1 MRHALLVIAM
11 VLATAAHADRVPTLH
26 LAVHGSVDAI
36 VVGAAISKE
45 LGVRIVISDGTCELP
60 CLDISVDGSNTATV
74 VYAPRSG
81 SPRQRAITIGSDT
94 TQWPLMLTL
103 IAGNVV
109 RDEAQD
115 VLAELPSRELPPPPE
130 ADDLGDVP
138 PAPALEEP
146 LPPPPPA
153 VIAPAPPSSSPALPA
168 PLAPVSPE
176 PPRPHRWLGL
186 GFVPGLST
194 DLTQIGSVRHFLSLN
209 VLVGVS
215 GGSSGLALSGIADVQ
230 RGLAA
235 GFQVGGIATVAR
247 QVAGTQ
253 IAGIAAVA
261 GDVDGVQVAGT
272 AAVADRVDGFQ
283 IGGIAAASRS
293 SADNQVGGIVAV
305 ARGRTAIQV
314 GGIAAVAG
322 GDSSVQVGGIASVA
336 RGSAGIQVGGIA
348 AAAHG
353 ANFQVG
359 GIATAA
365 RDTANIQVAGIVNVA
380 RRVRGLQLA
389 PINVAREVDGVQFGV
404 INVGGSRD
412 GFSFGLINIVPGGRY
427 DLEAALDSSRMGTV
441 LFRHGGRRW
450 HNVYGVG
457 GHPIDETGLQDS
469 SEDIWMYGLGF
480 GPSLELDSTVIDLEL
495 VGWQINHGARH
506 ETDISLLGQLRLSI
520 ARHWGPFGIV
530 AGGILNTYITNDPE
544 APLYLERREPGTMIE
559 TGDSVRVTTWPSA
572 FIGIRI

>member
-1 MRHALLVIAM
+1 MRNAPLLIAM
-11 VLATAAHADRVPTLH
+11 MLATAAHADDVPTLH

-36 VVGAAISKE
+36 VVGSAISKE

-74 VYAPRSG
+74 VYAPRHDA
-81 SPRQRAITIGSDT
+81 PRQRTITIGSDT
-94 TQWPLMLTL
+94 TQWPLVLTL
-103 IAGNVV
+103 LAGNVV

-115 VLAELPSRELPPPPE
+115 VLAELPSRELRPPPE
-130 ADDLGDVP
+130 ADELGDIP
-138 PAPALEEP
+138 PAPEE
-146 LPPPPPA
+146 PPPPPLP
-153 VIAPAPPSSSPALPA
+153 VIVPAPPSSRPVLPSPVA
-168 PLAPVSPE
+168 PMAPE

-235 GFQVGGIATVAR
+235 GFQVGGIAAIAR

-253 IAGIAAVA
+253 VAGIAAVA

-283 IGGIAAASRS
+283 IAGIAAASRS

-348 AAAHG
+348 AAARD
-353 ANFQVG
+353 ATLQVG
-359 GIATAA
+359 GIANAA
-365 RDTANIQVAGIVNVA
+365 RGTANIQVAGIVNVA
-380 RRVRGLQLA
+380 QRVRGLQLA
-389 PINVAREVDGVQFGV
+389 PINVAREVDGIQFGV

-457 GHPIDETGLQDS
+457 GHPIDDTGLTRGSD
-469 SEDIWMYGLGF
+469 DLWMYGLGF

-495 VGWQINHGARH
+495 MGWQINQGASH
-506 ETDISLLGQLRLSI
+506 ETDISILGQLRLSI

-544 APLYLERREPGTMIE
+544 APLYLERRESGT
-559 TGDSVRVTTWPSA
+559 TVDTSDGVRASFWPSA